1 MRAGL
6 QALESLP
13 DVTDALVTLVD
24 LPGLTPAAARRV
36 AESPGVIAVAA
47 YSGVRG
53 HPVRLPRSLW
63 PTVAAMAIG
72 DEGARRFL
80 QGRDDI
86 DVVEV
91 GDAADGDDLDTP
103 TP

>member
-1 MRAGL
+1 
-6 QALESLP
+6 
-13 DVTDALVTLVD
+13 
-24 LPGLTPAAARRV
+24 
-36 AESPGVIAVAA
+36 
-47 YSGVRG
+47 
-53 HPVRLPRSLW
+53 
-63 PTVAAMAIG
+63 MAIG